1 MTLNVVLLVLSIL
14 LAGFFLLF
22 MVQPFL
28 DRARKESRR
37 VAELLSQLPA
47 ELNVEKLVQEA
58 LVGSGVQGEE
68 SASRK
73 GTGADGS
80 PHGSG
85 RHDEA
90 VAAGPTAAMAGNKG
104 ADADNEDAV
113 KGGAASSDDDD
124 KASVAS
130 SG

>member
-68 SASRK
+68 SRK

-90 VAAGPTAAMAGNKG
+90 AGAAPTAALAGNKG
-104 ADADNEDAV
+104 ADADDEDAV

>member
-14 LAGFFLLF
+14 LSGFFLLL
-22 MVQPFL
+22 MVQPFV

-37 VAELLSQLPA
+37 IAELLSQLPA

-68 SASRK
+68 SRK
-73 GTGADGS
+73 GTGADAS
-80 PHGSG
+80 LHGSG
-85 RHDEA
+85 RHGE
-90 VAAGPTAAMAGNKG
+90 AAGAGPAAAMAGSKG
-104 ADADNEDAV
+104 TDADDEDAV

-124 KASVAS
+124 KASVTS